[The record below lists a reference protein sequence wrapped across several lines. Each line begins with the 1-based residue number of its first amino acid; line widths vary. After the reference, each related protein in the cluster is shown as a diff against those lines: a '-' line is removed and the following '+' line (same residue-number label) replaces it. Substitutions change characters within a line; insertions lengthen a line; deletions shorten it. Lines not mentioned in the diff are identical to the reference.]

1 MRVQT
6 AGDLGAL
13 IRERRQKLGMDQK
26 TLAAK
31 AGVSRFWVI
40 GIECG
45 KPRAEVG
52 LVLRTLRA
60 LGLVM
65 DVDVPLA
72 AHERPAARGG
82 RTKTVAAPR
91 VDLDALI
98 GSLAKRK
105 SR

>member
-1 MRVQT
+1 
-6 AGDLGAL
+6 
-13 IRERRQKLGMDQK
+13 MDQK

-40 GIECG
+40 GIEGG

-52 LVLRTLRA
+52 LVLLRA

-65 DVDVPLA
+65 DVDVHVA
-72 AHERPAARGG
+72 THDRPVARHV
-82 RTKTVAAPR
+82 RTNAVAAPR

-98 GSLAKRK
+98 GSLVKRK